1 MSFKIHSKTD
11 YLVTGILVAISIF
24 MIVMGL
30 LNSGIMGGAD
40 SYMHHLM
47 AKWAFTYP
55 HLFLDHWGK
64 PIFTILSS
72 AFAQFGLF
80 GSVMFNILTTIFT
93 GYISYKI
100 ADELGIKNPWIAIVF
115 TIFTPILF
123 LVSFS
128 SLTEP
133 LFALFVTLSIYYFA
147 KEKYS
152 WSAVVISF
160 IPFVRSEGVIFI
172 PLLFFALIMVRKSK
186 VIPLLLTGAITFS
199 VIGFWVYNDLF
210 WIITRLPYS
219 AQSSSYGH
227 GTISHFINKAPLLFG
242 WPILIL
248 FGVGMLFSITQSI
261 QKQERK
267 FTAIRF
273 LLLTISIGYFSAHS
287 IVWAFGMGSSAGLE
301 RVMAGISPAI
311 ALMALIGYDSTINKI
326 KFSRISATVIT
337 IVIGVI
343 LILEGVSKH
352 RLPITLKREEVEI
365 SEMAN
370 YIKENNLDTN
380 FIFYS
385 NPTSAYFL
393 NLDHFS
399 QNKSSNYIPLKGNE
413 QEVKSGSLII
423 WDAHFSPNGNQVP
436 KADLENN
443 SHYKKL
449 KTVTPKN
456 PFTVYTGQNY
466 EVILYQKLPQ

>member
-1 MSFKIHSKTD
+1 MSIKSHNKND
-11 YLVTGILVAISIF
+11 YIAYGLLSILSVFMLVI
-24 MIVMGL
+24 GL
-30 LNSGIMGGAD
+30 LNTGIMGGAD

-47 AKWAFTYP
+47 AKWSFTYP

-64 PIFTILSS
+64 PIFTILS
-72 AFAQFGLF
+72 APMAKFGLF
-80 GSVMFNILTTIFT
+80 GSVLFNILTTLLTAFF
-93 GYISYKI
+93 SYKI
-100 ADELGIKNPWIAIVF
+100 ADALGIKNPWVAILF
-115 TIFTPILF
+115 TVFTPILF

-133 LFALFVTLSIYYFA
+133 LFALFVILTTYLFV

-152 WSAVVISF
+152 WSAVIISF
-160 IPFVRSEGVIFI
+160 IPFVRTEGAIFI
-172 PLLFFALIMVRKSK
+172 PLMAIALIMVRNYKA
-186 VIPLLLTGAITFS
+186 IPFLLLGTIAFS
-199 VIGFWVYNDLF
+199 IIGFWVFDDLF

-219 AQSSSYGH
+219 AQSSAYGH
-227 GTISHFINKAPLLFG
+227 GTISHFINKSPTLFG

-248 FGVGMLFSITQSI
+248 FGVGILFSITQSV
-261 QKQERK
+261 QKK
-267 FTAIRF
+267 DKHFAAITF

-301 RVMAGISPAI
+301 RVMAGIAPII
-311 ALMALIGYDSTINKI
+311 ALVALIGYDSIIQKI
-326 KFSRISATVIT
+326 KFSKISPTVIT
-337 IVIGVI
+337 IIIGVI

-352 RLPITLKREEVEI
+352 RLPITLKREEIEI
-365 SEMAN
+365 SEMAD
-370 YIKENNLDTN
+370 YIKDNKLDTN

-399 QNKSSNYIPLKGNE
+399 HTKSSNYIPFKGNE
-413 QEVKSGSLII
+413 REVKSGSLII

-436 KADLENN
+436 KADLDNN
-443 SHYKKL
+443 TYYKKL

-456 PFTVYTGQNY
+456 PFTVYSGQNY
-466 EVILYQKLPQ
+466 EVILYQKLAK